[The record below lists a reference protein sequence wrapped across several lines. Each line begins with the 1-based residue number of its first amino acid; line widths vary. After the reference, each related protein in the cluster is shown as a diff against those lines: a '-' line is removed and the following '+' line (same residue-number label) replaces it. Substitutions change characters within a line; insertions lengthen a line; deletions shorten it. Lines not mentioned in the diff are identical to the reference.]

1 MAQKEKEK
9 EKEIDLK
16 KETFIS
22 FENEIRF
29 LEKEGSILLAQIQI
43 QEQYMSKKQKVDR
56 YDLNELQEMIEKFL
70 RLLSLVDAYQYFQS
84 KNEMLS
90 DENLSNFLFIVHN
103 DYLIRINKFINDLK
117 MEMKADKPNLS

>member
-1 MAQKEKEK
+1 MAHKEKEK
-9 EKEIDLK
+9 EKEIDFE

-43 QEQYMSKKQKVDR
+43 QEEYMSKKQKVDR
-56 YDLNELQEMIEKFL
+56 YDLNELQEIEKFL
-70 RLLSLVDAYQYFQS
+70 RLLSLVDAYRYFQS

-103 DYLIRINKFINDLK
+103 DYSIRISKFINDLK
-117 MEMKADKPNLS
+117 IEMKFDNPT